1 MRGTNLTMLTLLQ
14 KAILEKRGIPESE
27 MEAFVEA
34 KVDNL
39 HNPLLLKGVE
49 AAAEMIESAIYSQ
62 KKICLIG
69 DFDADGIT
77 STALML
83 LALKELGANN
93 VVWYINNRFEFGYG
107 LQLASLQDVIS
118 RYGQIDLIITVDNGI
133 TSVEAI
139 KSARSLGI
147 QVIVTDHHEIAEIL
161 PDANVIINPKQPD
174 CFYPDKNLAGVGV
187 AFKLVQHLFNRKSI
201 PRRAL
206 LYLDLVAIGT
216 VADVMNITGENR
228 IFVKNGLK
236 LINWEKARQGV
247 NAIKKVFNIQGE
259 VSAYHLGFCF
269 GPLLNVQGRL
279 EGSPEKAISIL
290 TTKDINKASFYAQEL
305 YVLNKERQ
313 KLTEQQVQKT
323 LNSLDARAKF
333 IVHYDEHL
341 HEGLVGLIA
350 GRVKE
355 HFYLPTLILT
365 KDEKQDGVIKGSARS
380 IEGFN
385 IKKHLVDECQDILIK
400 GGGHA
405 MAAGVSLRLEN
416 LPELARRL
424 GNAIYAY
431 SEELFRIKIAVDYIV
446 DAKAVNVDLVQEIHD
461 LAPFGVG
468 FPTPTIQM
476 DNFNVK
482 RAMCFGKEGK
492 HLKLVDDKGIEI
504 LLFDQ
509 GKAYEDAKKLQVI
522 HPAGT
527 LSKNEWNGLV
537 KIQFMTK
544 ENPW

>member
-1 MRGTNLTMLTLLQ
+1 M
-14 KAILEKRGIPESE
+14 
-27 MEAFVEA
+27 
-34 KVDNL
+34 
-39 HNPLLLKGVE
+39 
-49 AAAEMIESAIYSQ
+49 
-62 KKICLIG
+62 
-69 DFDADGIT
+69 
-77 STALML
+77 
-83 LALKELGANN
+83 
-93 VVWYINNRFEFGYG
+93 
-107 LQLASLQDVIS
+107 
-118 RYGQIDLIITVDNGI
+118 
-133 TSVEAI
+133 
-139 KSARSLGI
+139 
-147 QVIVTDHHEIAEIL
+147 
-161 PDANVIINPKQPD
+161 
-174 CFYPDKNLAGVGV
+174 
-187 AFKLVQHLFNRKSI
+187 
-201 PRRAL
+201 
-206 LYLDLVAIGT
+206 
-216 VADVMNITGENR
+216 
-228 IFVKNGLK
+228 
-236 LINWEKARQGV
+236 
-247 NAIKKVFNIQGE
+247 
-259 VSAYHLGFCF
+259 
-269 GPLLNVQGRL
+269 
-279 EGSPEKAISIL
+279 
-290 TTKDINKASFYAQEL
+290 
-305 YVLNKERQ
+305 
-313 KLTEQQVQKT
+313 
-323 LNSLDARAKF
+323 
-333 IVHYDEHL
+333 
-341 HEGLVGLIA
+341 
-350 GRVKE
+350 KE